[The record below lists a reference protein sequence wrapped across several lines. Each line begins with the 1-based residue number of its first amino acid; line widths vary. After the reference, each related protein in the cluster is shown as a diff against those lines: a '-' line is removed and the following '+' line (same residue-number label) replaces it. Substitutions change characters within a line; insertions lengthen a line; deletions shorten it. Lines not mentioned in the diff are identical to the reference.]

1 MEKLF
6 KDYHDI
12 AEFRLVYIN
21 EAHAADS
28 DWSVPY
34 AAELGINDH
43 TTYGERCEVASKL
56 LDDKNLTIPTVIDAM
71 DNKVNKAYSAWPDR
85 IFVVAKDGRL
95 AIAADR
101 GPRGYVPALKKTA
114 AWLKEYRE
122 NGVEPALP
130 DDAVAADYG
139 MPKLTDL
146 AGTWELSFEFEDRK
160 MTGEMVV
167 GADGLTG
174 SVSIENENEP
184 TKLHGVVLVG
194 RNLRMKVTTP
204 DNQEFEFE
212 GTLGDGDFE
221 GVWTGQGEGMTI
233 ACTGTKKEI

>member
-21 EAHAADS
+21 EAHAADGRRP
-28 DWSVPY
+28 VEY
-34 AAELGINDH
+34 AKELGITEH
-43 TTYGERCEVASKL
+43 TSYGERCEVASKL
-56 LDDKNLTIPTVIDAM
+56 LDDKSLTIPTVIDGM

-85 IFVVAKDGRL
+85 IFLVGKDGRL

-101 GPRGYVPALKKTA
+101 GPFGYVPALEKTA

-122 NGVEPALP
+122 KGVEPALP

-146 AGTWELSFEFEDRK
+146 AGTWELSFDFGGDK
-160 MTGEMVV
+160 MTGEMVIN
-167 GADGLTG
+167 ADGLTG
-174 SVSIENENEP
+174 SVSIENEDEP
-184 TKLHGVVLVG
+184 AKLHGVVLVG
-194 RNLRMKVTTP
+194 RDLRMKVTTP

-212 GTLGDGDFE
+212 GTLSDGEFE

-233 ACTGTKKEI
+233 ACTATKKEI